1 MTGNRWMEKQYN
13 QMALL
18 GLWLHCPCHTLRTKL
33 PCHLLHRRQ
42 LFQSPGRS
50 SRKKKT
56 RHRRPN
62 WHTIFPTK
70 YWAGFGLTHIL
81 SKASNTMPG
90 IKQQIVH
97 WQSTVFFLGG
107 GASQKWSML
116 RASATQTHF
125 IVYTTPRSSCNK
137 LTRFFVF
144 TDCLVKEPQIHSNP
158 GKQRRQS
165 QPRGRNLQL

>member
-1 MTGNRWMEKQYN
+1 
-13 QMALL
+13 MALV

-33 PCHLLHRRQ
+33 PCHLLNIRQ
-42 LFQSPGRS
+42 QFQSPGLVEKK
-50 SRKKKT
+50 RKKKNKAQKAELAHYLSYQILG
-56 RHRRPN
+56 RIRPYSYSIQGLQHN
-62 WHTIFPTK
+62 AWHKTTNSSLAK
-70 YWAGFGLTHIL
+70 HSFGRG
-81 SKASNTMPG
+81 KR
-90 IKQQIVH
+90 
-97 WQSTVFFLGG
+97 

-158 GKQRRQS
+158 GKQLRQS
-165 QPRGRNLQL
+165 QPRGRNL